1 MTSEGGARVNVLKH
15 NAVSQRAWR
24 QHPRLLLAVCA
35 ACLAAAVAFCA
46 ALFVRQRAPAVVETV
61 TTGLDRPTPSTKP
74 SPVASAPQLP
84 ARDEDVEKAG
94 DKIAEATVY
103 LSRRQRPAAL
113 RALTEARAAA
123 RRAYDRR
130 SQQHDPATHKL
141 LAALRELELA
151 EVAVERGALPDA
163 RQRLLALNQRLDQL
177 GQ

>member
-1 MTSEGGARVNVLKH
+1 MNEGGALERPEAQRGFGARVE
-15 NAVSQRAWR
+15 
-24 QHPRLLLAVCA
+24 A
-35 ACLAAAVAFCA
+35 APAAARRR
-46 ALFVRQRAPAVVETV
+46 LRQPAPAVVETV
-61 TTGLDRPTPSTKP
+61 TTGLERPVPATKP

-123 RRAYDRR
+123 RRAYERR
-130 SQQHDPATHKL
+130 SQQQDPASHKL
-141 LAALRELELA
+141 LSALRELELA
-151 EVAVERGALPDA
+151 EVAVERGSLPDA
-163 RQRLLALNQRLDQL
+163 RQRLLVLNQRLDQV

>member
-1 MTSEGGARVNVLKH
+1 VNVRKH
-15 NAVSQRAWR
+15 NAVSERAWQ

-35 ACLAAAVAFCA
+35 ACLVAAVAFAA
-46 ALFVRQRAPAVVETV
+46 ALFVRRSAPAVVETV
-61 TTGLDRPTPSTKP
+61 TTGLDRPTPAANP
-74 SPVASAPQLP
+74 APVVSPPQLP

-113 RALTEARAAA
+113 RALGEAHVAA

-130 SQQHDPATHKL
+130 AQQHDPDIHKI

-151 EVAVERGALPDA
+151 EVAVEHGSLPDA
-163 RQRLLALNQRLDQL
+163 RQRLLTLNQRLDQM

>member
-1 MTSEGGARVNVLKH
+1 VNVLKH
-15 NAVSQRAWR
+15 NAVSERAWQ

-35 ACLAAAVAFCA
+35 ACLVAAVAFAA
-46 ALFVRQRAPAVVETV
+46 ALFVRRPAPAVVETV
-61 TTGLDRPTPSTKP
+61 TTGLDRPSPATKP
-74 SPVASAPQLP
+74 SPVASASAPQLP
-84 ARDEDVEKAG
+84 ERDEDVEKAG

-113 RALTEARAAA
+113 RALTEAHVAA

-130 SQQHDPATHKL
+130 SQQHDPDTHKL

-151 EVAVERGALPDA
+151 EVAVERGSLPDA
-163 RQRLLALNQRLDQL
+163 RQRLLALNQRLDQV

>member
-1 MTSEGGARVNVLKH
+1 MTVLKH
-15 NAVSQRAWR
+15 NAVSGRAWR
-24 QHPRLLLAVCA
+24 WQRPRLLLSVCA
-35 ACLAAAVAFCA
+35 ACAAAAVFAA
-46 ALFVRQRAPAVVETV
+46 ALFLRRPAPAVVETV
-61 TTGLDRPTPSTKP
+61 TTGLDRPAPAAKP
-74 SPVASAPQLP
+74 SPIASAPQLP

-130 SQQHDPATHKL
+130 AQQRDPASHKL
-141 LAALRELELA
+141 LSALRELELA
-151 EVAVERGALPDA
+151 EVAVERGSLPDA
-163 RQRLLALNQRLDQL
+163 RQRLLALNQRLDQV